1 MFAALRHRLPRLG
14 WFPRLCAVGI
24 CLLLALSSALGRR
37 GNLPVRHSVPVLVAA
52 RDLPAGHTLRGAD
65 VRIARWPP
73 ELRPSAARASPA
85 GLLGRRLIAPISARA
100 AVTSNQLLGPGLTAG
115 LSTGLAA
122 ASVSVDDPHLVE
134 FVHAG
139 VHVDLLATAR
149 PPDGLDPPAAR
160 SPVVTTVA
168 RTVLVLATFAG
179 TDGAS
184 SEVVLAVDRATAVAI
199 VRDRA
204 TQVFTVVT
212 DPP

>member
-14 WFPRLCAVGI
+14 RFPRLCAVGI
-24 CLLLALSSALGRR
+24 CLLLALSSALGDR
-37 GNLPVRHSVPVLVAA
+37 GRTPAQGSVPVLVAA

-73 ELRPSAARASPA
+73 GLRPSSARASPA
-85 GLLGRRLIAPISARA
+85 GVVGRRLIAPISARE
-100 AVTSNQLLGPGLTAG
+100 AVTSNQLLGPGLTAR
-115 LSTGLAA
+115 LPTGLVA
-122 ASVSVDDPHLVE
+122 ASVGVDDPHVAA

-139 VHVDLLATAR
+139 GHVDLLATSR
-149 PPDGLDPPAAR
+149 PPDGLDSPGARPPA
-160 SPVVTTVA
+160 VVTVA
-168 RTVLVLATFAG
+168 RALLVLATFAG
-179 TDGAS
+179 ADGTS

-212 DPP
+212 NPP